1 MNVTSL
7 KTYNTLRGH
16 RGEVY
21 TVAAL
26 NSSAN
31 KDESSDKNANK
42 INILDRIIFTA
53 GEEGI
58 IKVWQ
63 VPPAPKKED
72 KYPPTNDQSN

>member
-1 MNVTSL
+1 L
-7 KTYNTLRGH
+7 KIFQTLRGH

-26 NSSAN
+26 NSPVQ
-31 KDESSDKNANK
+31 KDEKNGSK
-42 INILDRIIFTA
+42 LNILDRIIFTA

-63 VPPAPKKED
+63 VPPVPKKED
-72 KYPPTNDQSN
+72 NYPPSND

>member
-1 MNVTSL
+1 MNVASL
-7 KTYNTLRGH
+7 KTYQTLRGH

-26 NSSAN
+26 NSPVH
-31 KDESSDKNANK
+31 KDEKNASK
-42 INILDRIIFTA
+42 LNILDSIIFTA

-72 KYPPTNDQSN
+72 KYPPTND